1 MQAIHVFQMGQHFRN
16 KYLALG
22 KHHSPGR
29 VIFHQSQPFDQ
40 KRIGCQVHLRM
51 PDPDL
56 FWHQGDCSM
65 LVVRLSI
72 LVSRTGPR
80 LHVLELGLWQVY
92 FKIISASRHLFQGL
106 GLHADLVGVCSE
118 FFAPGTNFYMEKA
131 KGLLEEGRLASN

>member
-1 MQAIHVFQMGQHFRN
+1 MGQHFRN

-40 KRIGCQVHLRM
+40 KHIGCQVHLRM

-56 FWHQGDCSM
+56 FWQQGDCSM
-65 LVVRLSI
+65 LVARLSI
-72 LVSRTGPR
+72 LVSRTGPW
-80 LHVLELGLWQVY
+80 LHVLELCLWQVY
-92 FKIISASRHLFQGL
+92 FKIISASWHLFQGL

-118 FFAPGTNFYMEKA
+118 FSAPGTNFYMEKA
-131 KGLLEEGRLASN
+131 KGLQKEGRLTSN